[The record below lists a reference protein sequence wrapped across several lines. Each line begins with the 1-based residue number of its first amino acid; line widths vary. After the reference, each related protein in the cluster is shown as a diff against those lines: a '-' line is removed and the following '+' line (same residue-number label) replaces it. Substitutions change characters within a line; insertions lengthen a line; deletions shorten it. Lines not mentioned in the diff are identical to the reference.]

1 MVCKD
6 IAQNVSRNR
15 RNPKPHDGH
24 FSSRVSKRRPSC
36 VFVIIHSLIGE
47 NAWVIS
53 SDKSRLQPPTQ
64 DKLLLLQSGIS
75 GTETLCADAC
85 SCCYR

>member
-15 RNPKPHDGH
+15 RNPKPHGGR

-36 VFVIIHSLIGE
+36 VFVIIHSLNGE

-53 SDKSRLQPPTQ
+53 SDKSRLQPLTQ
-64 DKLLLLQSGIS
+64 DKLIV
-75 GTETLCADAC
+75 TKRDIWHRNVCRC
-85 SCCYR
+85 V

>member
-6 IAQNVSRNR
+6 IAQNVCRNR
-15 RNPKPHDGH
+15 KNPKPHGGH

-36 VFVIIHSLIGE
+36 VFIIHSLVGE

-53 SDKSRLQPPTQ
+53 SDKSRLQPLTK
-64 DKLLLLQSGIS
+64 DKLSLLQSGIF
-75 GTETLCADAC
+75 GTVMLCADAC
-85 SCCYR
+85 SYCFL